1 MTLDKLNILLS
12 QVQKPARYVGG
23 EFGAVYKSMVPGMLR
38 YALCF
43 PDLYEVGM
51 SHLGLKILYAHA
63 NLREDVWCERVFAPD
78 VDMERLM
85 REMGV
90 PVYGMESLDEL
101 NGFDIIGFTLQ
112 YEMSY
117 TAILNML
124 DLSGL
129 DIHSAKRKK
138 AFPLVIAG
146 GPCASNPEPL
156 ADFIDAFV
164 LGEGEEVSDEIF
176 EICKTAK
183 TQKWNKHQLLVARSS
198 VKGVYVP
205 SFYETGYHEDGT
217 IAFVKPTISG
227 RFHLSTRA

>member
-1 MTLDKLNILLS
+1 MTLDKLEILLT

-23 EFGAVYKSMVPGMLR
+23 EYGAVHKTATPEVLR

-63 NLREDVWCERVFAPD
+63 NRRNDVWCERVFAPD

-90 PVYGMESLDEL
+90 PLYGLESLDAIG
-101 NGFDIIGFTLQ
+101 GFDLIGFTLQ

-124 DLSGL
+124 D
-129 DIHSAKRKK
+129 
-138 AFPLVIAG
+138 
-146 GPCASNPEPL
+146 C
-156 ADFIDAFV
+156 
-164 LGEGEEVSDEIF
+164 
-176 EICKTAK
+176 
-183 TQKWNKHQLLVARSS
+183 
-198 VKGVYVP
+198 
-205 SFYETGYHEDGT
+205 
-217 IAFVKPTISG
+217 
-227 RFHLSTRA
+227 